1 MDRSHLVLSVP
12 PEVGV
17 VVDTGFQGAKHPSL
31 FIPQKA
37 TKRCPLNP
45 EQRESSNRCISSQRI
60 VVEHAIGG
68 MKRYGAMSQVLRNKI
83 GRFDDRVALVS
94 AGLWNHHLASQASN
108 PA

>member
-1 MDRSHLVLSVP
+1 MLSVP